1 MRTRLA
7 VVALVLTGAAF
18 QFQGPTTLKAADPLV
33 SPATFRDFFPPEGGV
48 RWSSDH
54 GAIVFPGPGAG
65 VPVRVEVLLSA
76 WRPPGQ
82 AGPGVVLTAGSRST
96 TIHPGPG
103 AERVT
108 LETTTS
114 GWWSSD
120 LEVEIRSDVF
130 EPGQGDAR
138 RLGIRVEEATLVP
151 LARGP
156 RVPPLG
162 ALVGTTLIALL
173 IAFVLGQAGVR
184 LLIAERAALAAAVVV
199 AGLYAFARPL
209 ASVWSGPGLALLL
222 LTAVAAGLMPRAT
235 RAMAG
240 IVAASARALGEGL
253 ARLRDVHAATLALA
267 GVILVTLAYRAPS
280 RIDIDL
286 GSGREVAVAQG
297 FGSFVGKGGEKARW
311 APRGAR
317 LDLSD
322 FGGGAPWKIEASAAL
337 EGAPREVAVLGA
349 GGGELV
355 APLRE
360 APWTTAAMS
369 AASPFGWR
377 SGLVLTVPGGS
388 DLLRIDR
395 VSVERGAALPS
406 VRVVV
411 AVVLA
416 GLLGLVAFGA
426 AGLPIAAGRGA
437 GAFLLVVGAIAIASE
452 PLAAIPFTFR
462 FLAIV
467 AAATV
472 LAAVERGVVSFLDS
486 GDRDRLLPG
495 PVAIGA
501 AVSGWVAW
509 LAATAFPFYRGG
521 HFVFHSSIAEEIWKG
536 RFLIY
541 YLPFPGSMLSEQ
553 AQWGKIVMP
562 HPALYQTLVSPL
574 SALPRPWFYFA
585 EKVFL
590 ATLFASLV
598 LMASVVA
605 ERVYGKRA
613 AAFTAILFAGLVP
626 GFQLL
631 GLGHLMTILGVWSS
645 SLALPWLM
653 FKADDLSRFKTWLAT
668 AWIFT
673 FCFLS
678 YTAALLFTGAVLVW
692 VILMTA
698 RGNLPRARSVLTMLV
713 AASTFAFLLYYVHW
727 TLPFLLQS
735 VPKILGGAGL
745 GDKAAEATP
754 ILARLLL
761 EPGKL
766 SYSYGSMLIPL
777 AGALS
782 LLWLPKSWN
791 RLVLLSWMGILFF
804 VSGIDVFFNFLLK
817 HHYYVMLPVAVGL
830 GGLMARIESRW
841 GRVPAAA
848 LTLLAVSLGLKT
860 AVEVALGLIP

>member
-1 MRTRLA
+1 MRARLA
-7 VVALVLTGAAF
+7 LVALVLVGAAY
-18 QFQGPTTLKAADPLV
+18 QFPGSMTLAAADPVV
-33 SPATFRDFFPPEGGV
+33 SPATFRDFFPAESGL
-48 RWSSDH
+48 RWSTDRST
-54 GAIVFPGPGAG
+54 IVFPDPGPGI
-65 VPVRVEVLLSA
+65 PVRVELLLSA

-82 AGPGVVLTAGSRST
+82 AGPSVVVSAGGRST

-108 LETTTS
+108 IEATTS
-114 GWWSSD
+114 GWWRSD

-130 EPGQGDAR
+130 EPGQGDER
-138 RLGIRVEEATLVP
+138 RLGVRVEEARLVP
-151 LARGP
+151 VSRGL
-156 RVPPLG
+156 RVPPAG
-162 ALVGTTLIALL
+162 ALAGVAALALL
-173 IAFVLGQAGVR
+173 IAFVLGRAGVAPHAVD
-184 LLIAERAALAAAVVV
+184 LVALAATLIVAV
-199 AGLYAFARPL
+199 LYAFARPV
-209 ASVWSGPGLALLL
+209 AAVWSGRFVLTFLL
-222 LTAVAAGLMPRAT
+222 VAAASAVFPRAT
-235 RAMAG
+235 RAVAE
-240 IVAASARALGEGL
+240 IVSASASALASGM
-253 ARLRDVHAATLALA
+253 ARLRDIHLATLAVA
-267 GVILVTLAYRAPS
+267 GTLLLSLAYRFPP

-297 FGSFVGKGGEKARW
+297 FGSFVGRGGEKARW

-322 FGGGAPWKIEASAAL
+322 FGGGASWKIEVSAAL
-337 EGAPREVAVLGA
+337 DGAPREVAVLGA
-349 GGGELV
+349 GDRELV
-355 APLRE
+355 VPLRE
-360 APWTTAAMS
+360 AQWAKGAMS
-369 AASPFGWR
+369 AAAPFGWR
-377 SGLVLTVPGGS
+377 SGLMLTVPGGS
-388 DLLRIDR
+388 DLLRLDR
-395 VSVERGAALPS
+395 VSIERGPSLPS

-411 AVVLA
+411 ALLVAALLA
-416 GLLGLVAFGA
+416 LVAFGA
-426 AGLPIAAGRGA
+426 IGLSVTAGRAAFAFVLA
-437 GAFLLVVGAIAIASE
+437 GCALAIASE

-467 AAATV
+467 VVATG
-472 LAAVERGVVSFLDS
+472 LAAIVRGLVSFFDNGL
-486 GDRDRLLPG
+486 RALPG

-509 LAATAFPFYRGG
+509 LTATAFPFYRGG

-574 SALPRPWFYFA
+574 SVLPKPWFYFS

-598 LMASVVA
+598 VMASLVA
-605 ERVYGKRA
+605 ERVSGKRA
-613 AAFTAILFAGLVP
+613 ADFTAVLFAGLVP

-653 FKADDLSRFKTWLAT
+653 FKVDDLGRFKAWLGT
-668 AWIFT
+668 AWLFA

-698 RGNLPRARSVLTMLV
+698 RENVPRARSVFTMLV
-713 AASTFAFLLYYVHW
+713 AASTCAFLLYYVHW
-727 TLPFLLQS
+727 TLPFLMQS
-735 VPKILGGAGL
+735 VPKIMGGAGL
-745 GDKAAEATP
+745 GGKAAEATP
-754 ILARLLL
+754 ILSRLAL

-777 AGALS
+777 AGALG

-791 RLVLLSWMGILFF
+791 RLILLSWMGILFF
-804 VSGIDVFFNFLLK
+804 VSGVDLFFNFLLK

-841 GRVPAAA
+841 GRAPAVA
-848 LTLLAVSLGLKT
+848 LTLLMMSLGLKT
-860 AVEVALGLIP
+860 AVEAALGLIP

>member
-1 MRTRLA
+1 MSSRSA

-18 QFQGPTTLKAADPLV
+18 QVPGPTTLKAADPLV
-33 SPATFRDFFPPEGGV
+33 SPATFRDFFPPEGDL
-48 RWSSDH
+48 RWSSDR
-54 GAIVFPGPGAG
+54 GSIVFPGPGPG
-65 VPVRVEVLLSA
+65 IPVRVEVRISA

-82 AGPGVVLTAGSRST
+82 DGPRVTLTAGGRST
-96 TIHPGPG
+96 TVHPGPG
-103 AERVT
+103 AEHVT

-114 GWWSSD
+114 GWWTSD

-130 EPGQGDAR
+130 EPGGGDAR
-138 RLGIRVEEATLVP
+138 RLGIRVEEARLVP
-151 LARGP
+151 LAGGL

-162 ALVGTTLIALL
+162 ALAATALIALL
-173 IAFVLGQAGVR
+173 TGFVLGRAGVAP
-184 LLIAERAALAAAVVV
+184 LSAERAALAVSVVV
-199 AGLYAFARPL
+199 AGGYAFARPL
-209 ASVWSGPGLALLL
+209 TAVWSGPVAALLL
-222 LTAVAAGLMPRAT
+222 LTAIAAGLMPHAARAL
-235 RAMAG
+235 AG
-240 IVAASARALGEGL
+240 IVAASVRALGAGF
-253 ARLRDVHAATLALA
+253 ARLRDLHAATLAVA
-267 GVILVTLAYRAPS
+267 AVILVSLAYRAPS

-286 GSGREVAVAQG
+286 GSGREVAVARG

-322 FGGGAPWKIEASAAL
+322 FGGGATWKIEASAAL
-337 EGAPREVAVLGA
+337 DGAPRDVVVLGA
-349 GGGELV
+349 ADRELV
-355 APLRE
+355 LPLKE
-360 APWTTAAMS
+360 APWTTGAMS

-388 DLLRIDR
+388 DLLRLDR
-395 VSVERGAALPS
+395 VSIERGAALPS

-411 AVVLA
+411 AVALS
-416 GLLGLVAFGA
+416 GLLALVAFGA
-426 AGLPIAAGRGA
+426 VGLSITAGRMA
-437 GAFLLVVGAIAIASE
+437 AAFVLTGCALALARE
-452 PLAAIPFTFR
+452 PLAAIPFTFQ
-462 FLAIV
+462 FLAI
-467 AAATV
+467 AAA
-472 LAAVERGVVSFLDS
+472 AAAQAAILKALVSFFEK
-486 GDRDRLLPG
+486 GDRLVPG
-495 PVAIGA
+495 PAAMGA

-509 LAATAFPFYRGG
+509 LTATAFPFYRGG

-574 SALPRPWFYFA
+574 SALPKPWFYFS

-605 ERVYGKRA
+605 DRVFGRRA
-613 AAFTAILFAGLVP
+613 AVFTAVLFAGLVP

-645 SLALPWLM
+645 SLALAWLM
-653 FKADDLSRFKTWLAT
+653 FKVDDLTRFKTWLAT

-692 VILMTA
+692 VILMSA
-698 RGNLPRARSVLTMLV
+698 RESLTRARSVFTMLV

-727 TLPFLLQS
+727 TLPFLMQS

-745 GDKAAEATP
+745 GGQAAETTP
-754 ILARLLL
+754 ILARLAL

-782 LLWLPKSWN
+782 LLWLPRSWD
-791 RLVLLSWMGILFF
+791 RLLLLSWMGILFF
-804 VSGIDVFFNFLLK
+804 VSGLDVFFNFLLK

-841 GRVPAAA
+841 GRPPAVA
-848 LTLLAVSLGLKT
+848 LTLLVVSLGLKT

>member
-1 MRTRLA
+1 MKTRLV
-7 VVALVLTGAAF
+7 VVALVLIAGAF
-18 QFQGPTTLKAADPLV
+18 QFSGSTTLTAADPLI
-33 SPATFRDFFPPEGGV
+33 SHATFRDFFPAEDGL
-48 RWSSDH
+48 RWSTDRSR
-54 GAIVFPGPGAG
+54 IVFPDPGPGI
-65 VPVRVEVLLSA
+65 PVRVEVLLSA

-82 AGPGVVLTAGSRST
+82 DVPRVVLSAGGRST
-96 TIHPGPG
+96 TIHPGSG

-108 LETTTS
+108 IETTTS
-114 GWWSSD
+114 GWWRSD
-120 LEVEIRSDVF
+120 LEVEVRSDVF
-130 EPGQGDAR
+130 EPGPGDAR
-138 RLGIRVEEATLVP
+138 RLGVRVEEARLVP
-151 LARGP
+151 VSRGL

-162 ALVGTTLIALL
+162 ALVGTTVVALL
-173 IAFVLGQAGVR
+173 IAFILGRAGVTP
-184 LLIAERAALAAAVVV
+184 LAAERAALAVIVTFAA
-199 AGLYAFARPL
+199 LYAWARPF
-209 ASVWSGPGLALLL
+209 AAVWSGWFALLLL
-222 LTAVAAGLMPRAT
+222 LTAVASGLMPRVT
-235 RAMAG
+235 RALG
-240 IVAASARALGEGL
+240 EIVAASLRAFADGL
-253 ARLRDVHAATLALA
+253 SRLRDVQVAPLAVTA
-267 GVILVTLAYRAPS
+267 VILITLAYRAPS

-286 GSGREVAVAQG
+286 GSGREVAVAHG

-322 FGGGAPWKIEASAAL
+322 FGGGDSWRIEAAAAI
-337 EGAPREVAVLGA
+337 EGASRDVAVLGA
-349 GGGELV
+349 PDRELV
-355 APLRE
+355 APLQE
-360 APWTTAAMS
+360 AQWTTAAMS
-369 AASPFGWR
+369 AAAPFGWK

-395 VSVERGAALPS
+395 VSVERGASLPS

-411 AVVLA
+411 AVVLGA
-416 GLLGLVAFGA
+416 LLALVAFGA
-426 AGLPIAAGRGA
+426 VGLSIAAGRSA
-437 GAFLLVVGAIAIASE
+437 GAFVLIGCAVAIASE

-462 FLAIV
+462 FLGILM
-467 AAATV
+467 AAAL
-472 LAAVERGVVSFLDS
+472 LASVTRGLVSFCEN
-486 GDRDRLLPG
+486 GERLLPG

-509 LAATAFPFYRGG
+509 LTATAFPFYRGG
-521 HFVFHSSIAEEIWKG
+521 HFVFHSSIAEQIWKG
-536 RFLIY
+536 RFLLY

-574 SALPRPWFYFA
+574 SALPEPWFYFF
-585 EKVFL
+585 EKVLL

-605 ERVYGKRA
+605 ERVSGKRA
-613 AAFTAILFAGLVP
+613 AAFTAVLFAGLVP

-645 SLALPWLM
+645 SLVLPWLM
-653 FKADDLSRFKTWLAT
+653 FRVDDLGRFKVWLGT
-668 AWIFT
+668 AWLFT

-692 VILMTA
+692 VILVTA
-698 RGNLPRARSVLTMLV
+698 RQNLPRARSVFTMLV
-713 AASTFAFLLYYVHW
+713 AASTFAFLLYYIHW
-727 TLPFLLQS
+727 TLPFLMQS
-735 VPKILGGAGL
+735 VPKIVGGAGL
-745 GDKAAEATP
+745 GGKAAEATP
-754 ILARLLL
+754 ILSRLAL

-777 AGALS
+777 TGAAS

-804 VSGIDVFFNFLLK
+804 VSGVDLFFNFLLK

-830 GGLMARIESRW
+830 GSLMARVESRW
-841 GRVPAAA
+841 GRMPAIA
-848 LTLLAVSLGLKT
+848 LTLLVVSLGLKT

>member
-1 MRTRLA
+1 VKTRLA
-7 VVALVLTGAAF
+7 LVALVLIGAAF
-18 QFQGPTTLKAADPLV
+18 QFSGSMTLTAADPLV
-33 SPATFRDFFPPEGGV
+33 SSATFRDFFPAESGL
-48 RWSSDH
+48 RWSTDRSVL
-54 GAIVFPGPGAG
+54 VFPDPGPGI
-65 VPVRVEVLLSA
+65 PVRVELLLSA
-76 WRPPGQ
+76 WRPSGQ
-82 AGPGVVLTAGSRST
+82 AGPRVVLSAGGRST

-108 LETTTS
+108 IEATTS
-114 GWWSSD
+114 GWWRSD

-130 EPGQGDAR
+130 EPGQGDER
-138 RLGIRVEEATLVP
+138 RLGIRVEEARLVP
-151 LARGP
+151 VSRGL
-156 RVPPLG
+156 RAPPAG
-162 ALVGTTLIALL
+162 ALAGAAALALL
-173 IAFVLGQAGVR
+173 IAFALGRAGVAPPG
-184 LLIAERAALAAAVVV
+184 AERVALAAILVL
-199 AGLYAFARPL
+199 AGLYAFARPF
-209 ASVWSGPGLALLL
+209 AAVWSGPCVLLFL
-222 LTAVAAGLMPRAT
+222 LIAAAAALMPGVARAV
-235 RAMAG
+235 AG
-240 IVAASARALGEGL
+240 IVAASASALASGA
-253 ARLRDVHAATLALA
+253 ARLRDIHVMSLAVA
-267 GVILVTLAYRAPS
+267 GIILISLAYRFPS

-322 FGGGAPWKIEASAAL
+322 FGGGASWKIEASAAVD
-337 EGAPREVAVLGA
+337 GGPRDVAVLGA
-349 GGGELV
+349 GDRELV
-355 APLRE
+355 APLQE
-360 APWTTAAMS
+360 VLWTTGSMS
-369 AASPFGWR
+369 AAAPFGWR

-388 DLLRIDR
+388 DLLRLDR
-395 VSVERGAALPS
+395 VSIERGAALPS

-411 AVVLA
+411 AVLLVALLA
-416 GLLGLVAFGA
+416 LVAFGA
-426 AGLPIAAGRGA
+426 AGLSIAAGRIA
-437 GAFLLVVGAIAIASE
+437 GAFVLIGCALAIASE

-467 AAATV
+467 VVATA
-472 LAAVERGVVSFLDS
+472 LASIVRGLVSFFD
-486 GDRDRLLPG
+486 DDHRLLPG

-509 LAATAFPFYRGG
+509 LTATAFPFYRGG

-574 SALPRPWFYFA
+574 SALPKPWFYFS

-605 ERVYGKRA
+605 ERVSGKRA
-613 AAFTAILFAGLVP
+613 AVFTAVLFAGLVP

-653 FKADDLSRFKTWLAT
+653 FKVDGLGRFKVWLGT
-668 AWIFT
+668 AWLFT

-698 RGNLPRARSVLTMLV
+698 RENLPRARSVFTMLL

-727 TLPFLLQS
+727 TLPFLMQS
-735 VPKILGGAGL
+735 VPKIMGGAGL
-745 GDKAAEATP
+745 GGKAAEATP
-754 ILARLLL
+754 ILSRLAL

-777 AGALS
+777 AGAVS

-791 RLVLLSWMGILFF
+791 RLILMSWMGILFF
-804 VSGIDVFFNFLLK
+804 VSGIDLFFNFLLK

-841 GRVPAAA
+841 GRAPAVA
-848 LTLLAVSLGLKT
+848 LTLLVLSLGLKT
-860 AVEVALGLIP
+860 AIEVALGLIP

>member
-1 MRTRLA
+1 MRTRVVLA
-7 VVALVLTGAAF
+7 ALVLTGAAF
-18 QFQGPTTLKAADPLV
+18 QFQGPMTLLAADPLV
-33 SPATFRDFFPPEGGV
+33 SPATFRDFFPPESGL
-48 RWSSDH
+48 RWSTDRSTL
-54 GAIVFPGPGAG
+54 VFPDPGPGIS
-65 VPVRVEVLLSA
+65 VQVEVLLSA

-82 AGPGVVLTAGSRST
+82 DGPAVTLTTGGRST

-108 LETTTS
+108 LEATTS
-114 GWWSSD
+114 GWWRSD
-120 LEVEIRSDVF
+120 LAVEIRSDVF

-138 RLGIRVEEATLVP
+138 RLGVRVEEARLVP
-151 LARGP
+151 LARGA
-156 RVPPLG
+156 RRSPLG
-162 ALVGTTLIALL
+162 ALLSTALIALL
-173 IAFVLGQAGVR
+173 IAFVLGRAGVD
-184 LLIAERAALAAAVVV
+184 ASVADRAALAAAVVV
-199 AGLYAFARPL
+199 AGLYAFARPVAAL
-209 ASVWSGPGLALLL
+209 WSGPCAALLL
-222 LTAVAAGLMPRAT
+222 LTAAACGLMPRA
-235 RAMAG
+235 
-240 IVAASARALGEGL
+240 ARAVFGIASSSVRALSAGL
-253 ARLRDVHAATLALA
+253 ARLRDVHAASLAVI

-286 GSGREVAVAQG
+286 GSGREVEVAHG

-322 FGGGAPWKIEASAAL
+322 FGGGAPWKIEAAAAL
-337 EGAPREVAVLGA
+337 DGAPRDVAVLGA
-349 GGGELV
+349 SNRELV
-355 APLRE
+355 VPLQE
-360 APWTTAAMS
+360 ARWTTGAMS
-369 AASPFGWR
+369 AASPFGWK
-377 SGLVLTVPGGS
+377 SGLVLGVPGGS

-395 VSVERGAALPS
+395 VSIERGAALPS
-406 VRVVV
+406 VRVAV

-416 GLLGLVAFGA
+416 ALLALVGFGA
-426 AGLPIAAGRGA
+426 SGLSIAAGRMA
-437 GAFLLVVGAIAIASE
+437 GAFVLTSCALAIATE
-452 PLAAIPFTFR
+452 PLGAIPFTFR
-462 FLAIV
+462 FLAI
-467 AAATV
+467 AAAAAV
-472 LAAVERGVVSFLDS
+472 LAAVLRALVSFFEN
-486 GDRDRLLPG
+486 GDRLVPG

-501 AVSGWVAW
+501 AISGWVAW
-509 LAATAFPFYRGG
+509 LTATAFPFYRGG

-574 SALPRPWFYFA
+574 AALPKPWFYFT

-590 ATLFASLV
+590 ATLFATLV

-605 ERVYGKRA
+605 ERVSGKRA

-653 FKADDLSRFKTWLAT
+653 FKVDELSRFKTWLAT
-668 AWIFT
+668 AWLFT

-692 VILMTA
+692 VILVTA
-698 RGNLPRARSVLTMLV
+698 RENFPRARSVFTMLV
-713 AASTFAFLLYYVHW
+713 AACTFAFLLYYVHW
-727 TLPFLLQS
+727 TLPFLMQS
-735 VPKILGGAGL
+735 VPKIMGGAGL
-745 GDKAAEATP
+745 GGKAAEAAP
-754 ILARLLL
+754 ILSRLAL

-777 AGALS
+777 AGAVS
-782 LLWLPKSWN
+782 LLFLPKSWN
-791 RLVLLSWMGILFF
+791 RLILLSWMGILFF
-804 VSGIDVFFNFLLK
+804 VSGVDLFFNFLLK

-830 GGLMARIESRW
+830 GVLMARIESRW
-841 GRVPAAA
+841 GRVPAVF

>member
-1 MRTRLA
+1 MRARLIG
-7 VVALVLTGAAF
+7 VALALCGAAF
-18 QFQGPTTLKAADPLV
+18 QFPGPMSLTAADPLI
-33 SPATFRDFFPPEGGV
+33 STATFRDFFPPEGGL
-48 RWSSDH
+48 RWTSDRST
-54 GAIVFPGPGAG
+54 IVFPDPGPGI
-65 VPVRVEVLLSA
+65 PVRIEVLLSA

-82 AGPGVVLTAGSRST
+82 DGPRVTLTAGGAST

-114 GWWSSD
+114 GWWRSD

-130 EPGQGDAR
+130 APGPGDAR

-151 LARGP
+151 LSRGP
-156 RVPPLG
+156 RRPPLG
-162 ALVGTTLIALL
+162 ALLLTALITALV
-173 IAFVLGQAGVR
+173 AFVLGRNGITPR
-184 LLIAERAALAAAVVV
+184 GAERAALASAAAIAV
-199 AGLYAFARPL
+199 LYAFARPFAAFL
-209 ASVWSGPGLALLL
+209 AGPIATLLLAL
-222 LTAVAAGLMPRAT
+222 AVASSLMPRAT
-235 RAMAG
+235 RAVAG
-240 IVAASARALGEGL
+240 IAAASARALGEGL
-253 ARLRDVHAATLALA
+253 VRLRDVHLATLTLA
-267 GVILVTLAYRAPS
+267 GAILVTLAYRTPS

-286 GSGREVAVAQG
+286 GSGREVAVARG
-297 FGSFVGKGGEKARW
+297 FGSFVGKGGERARW
-311 APRGAR
+311 APRGAY

-322 FGGGAPWKIEASAAL
+322 FGGGTVWKIEASAAL
-337 EGAPREVAVLGA
+337 DGAPRDVAVLGA
-349 GGGELV
+349 GGRELV
-355 APLRE
+355 ALLEE
-360 APWTTAAMS
+360 ARWATAAMS
-369 AASPFGWR
+369 ANSPFGWR

-411 AVVLA
+411 SVVLVA
-416 GLLGLVAFGA
+416 LLALVAFGA
-426 AGLPIAAGRGA
+426 AGLSVAAGRVA
-437 GAFLLVVGAIAIASE
+437 AAALLLGCAAAIAGE

-467 AAATV
+467 VAATA
-472 LAAVERGVVSFLDS
+472 LAAFTRGAVSFFND
-486 GDRDRLLPG
+486 GVRLLPG
-495 PVAIGA
+495 PEAIGA

-509 LAATAFPFYRGG
+509 LTATAFPFYRGG

-574 SALPRPWFYFA
+574 SALPRPWFYFS
-585 EKVFL
+585 EKVLL

-598 LMASVVA
+598 LVASVVA
-605 ERVYGKRA
+605 ERVSGRRA
-613 AAFTAILFAGLVP
+613 AVFTAVLFAGLVP

-653 FKADDLSRFKTWLAT
+653 FRVDDLGRFKSWLGA
-668 AWIFT
+668 AWLFT

-692 VILMTA
+692 AILLTV
-698 RGNLPRARSVLTMLV
+698 RENVPRARSVFTMLV

-727 TLPFLLQS
+727 TLPFVMQS
-735 VPKILGGAGL
+735 IPKIMGGAGL
-745 GDKAAEATP
+745 GGKAAEATP
-754 ILARLLL
+754 ILSRLAL

-777 AGALS
+777 LGAFS
-782 LLWLPKSWN
+782 LLRLPKSWD
-791 RLVLLSWMGILFF
+791 RLILLSWMGILFF
-804 VSGIDVFFNFLLK
+804 VSGVDLFFNFLLK

-830 GGLMARIESRW
+830 GGLMARIEARW
-841 GRVPAAA
+841 GRAPAIA
-848 LTLLAVSLGLKT
+848 LTVAVMSLGFKT

>member
-1 MRTRLA
+1 VRARLA
-7 VVALVLTGAAF
+7 VVALVLTGVAF
-18 QFQGPTTLKAADPLV
+18 QFSGPTILSAADPLV
-33 SPATFRDFFPPEGGV
+33 SPATFRDFFPPEGGL

-54 GAIVFPGPGAG
+54 SAIVFPGPGPG
-65 VPVRVEVLLSA
+65 VPVRVEVLLSG

-82 AGPGVVLTAGSRST
+82 DVPRVVLTAGSRST
-96 TIHPGPG
+96 TVHPGPG

-130 EPGQGDAR
+130 EPGRGDAR

-151 LARGP
+151 LAPGP
-156 RVPPLG
+156 RVPPLA
-162 ALVGTTLIALL
+162 ALAGTALTGLL
-173 IAFVLGQAGVR
+173 IAFVLGQAGVAA
-184 LLIAERAALAAAVVV
+184 LVAECAALAAIAIV
-199 AGLYAFARPL
+199 AGLHAFARPL
-209 ASVWSGPGLALLL
+209 ASVWSGPCVALLL
-222 LTAVAAGLMPRAT
+222 MTAVAAGLMPRAT
-235 RAMAG
+235 RALAG
-240 IVAASARALGEGL
+240 VVAASLRALGEGL
-253 ARLRDVHAATLALA
+253 ARLRDIHVATLAVA
-267 GVILVTLAYRAPS
+267 GAIVVTLAYRAPS

-322 FGGGAPWKIEASAAL
+322 FGGGASWKIEASAAF

-349 GGGELV
+349 SGRELV
-355 APLRE
+355 MPLQD
-360 APWTTAAMS
+360 AAWTTAALS

-416 GLLGLVAFGA
+416 GLLPLVAFGA
-426 AGLPIAAGRGA
+426 AGLSIAAGRVA
-437 GAFLLVVGAIAIASE
+437 GAFVMIGCALAIAKE

-467 AAATV
+467 AAAAA
-472 LAAVERGVVSFLDS
+472 LAAILRALASFFGK
-486 GDRDRLLPG
+486 GDRLVPG
-495 PVAIGA
+495 PAAIAA
-501 AVSGWVAW
+501 AVSGWAAW

-574 SALPRPWFYFA
+574 AALPKPWFYFS

-590 ATLFASLV
+590 ATLFASIV

-605 ERVYGKRA
+605 ERVSGKRA
-613 AAFTAILFAGLVP
+613 AAFTAVLFAGLVP

-653 FKADDLSRFKTWLAT
+653 FKADDLSRFKTWLAS

-698 RGNLPRARSVLTMLV
+698 RESPARARSVFTMLV
-713 AASTFAFLLYYVHW
+713 AASAFAFLLYYVHW

-754 ILARLLL
+754 LLSRLLL

-777 AGALS
+777 AGALG

-804 VSGIDVFFNFLLK
+804 VSGIDLFFNFLLK

-830 GGLMARIESRW
+830 GGLMAGIEARW
-841 GRVPAAA
+841 GRVPAVV
-848 LTLLAVSLGLKT
+848 LTVLVVSLGLKT